1 MLEQYRLGNSVIVR
15 HSQYES
21 SGRLSRIDAG
31 ASTSTS
37 EVLGL
42 GLDHDSLG
50 RSSLRS
56 VNDVVDT
63 FAHDSLGRLL
73 SYTVQAPGGTPR
85 TVSMTYDPL
94 GRLLSKSDVGAYTD
108 PVPEK
113 RTPC

>member
-73 SYTVQAPGGTPR
+73 S
-85 TVSMTYDPL
+85 
-94 GRLLSKSDVGAYTD
+94 KSGVGVYTD
-108 PVPEK
+108 LVPEK